1 MSPEKLGLVLT
12 VLGILS
18 VLGGW
23 LRWGRPRVAQAQR
36 EAVAMRDAI
45 LGRDSVRDT
54 ITGRELAPALPGIGV
69 RMAHQEDQMRLLT
82 DAVSK
87 IADSHVRLE
96 NVEARVDRHDED
108 IAILKAASA
117 ERIIARV
124 ESSQAW
130 QAVEA
135 VAKSQ
140 PPNEI
145 DE

>member
-1 MSPEKLGLVLT
+1 MTAEYLGLALT
-12 VLGILS
+12 LVTLVSALG
-18 VLGGW
+18 VW
-23 LRWGRPRVAQAQR
+23 LRWIRPRVSRAQQ

-140 PPNEI
+140 PPEV
-145 DE
+145 EE